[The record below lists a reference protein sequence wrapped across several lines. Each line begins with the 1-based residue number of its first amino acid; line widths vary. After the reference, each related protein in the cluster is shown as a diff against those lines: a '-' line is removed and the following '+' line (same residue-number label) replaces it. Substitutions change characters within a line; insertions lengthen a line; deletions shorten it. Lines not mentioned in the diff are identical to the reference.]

1 MSTHEFSR
9 KEYELLR
16 AKYLSELAIDDAAY
30 RKSRAPID
38 PAKTHNS
45 YFSIDK
51 KTNRL
56 KDPAVGARS
65 VDSDDVIAYEL
76 ILKDKERLL
85 SFAEPTR
92 FIFSHS
98 ALREG
103 WDNPNVFVMCML
115 KHSDNSISRRQ

>member
-1 MSTHEFSR
+1 LEHDGH
-9 KEYELLR
+9 R
-16 AKYLSELAIDDAAY
+16 AYLNKIDAD
-30 RKSRAPID
+30 
-38 PAKTHNS
+38 KTHNG

-51 KTNRL
+51 KSKRMT
-56 KDPAVGARS
+56 DPSVGARS
-65 VDSDDVIAYEL
+65 VDSDDVDAYDL

-85 SFAEPTR
+85 SFEEPTR

-115 KHSDNSISRRQ
+115 KHSDNMISRRQ